1 MFWTAQSGSLLPN
14 HCHSFSRNATIN
26 MADDE
31 VPPPATLAA
40 GSSKKGE
47 LDDW

>member
-14 HCHSFSRNATIN
+14 HCHSSRNATIN

-31 VPPPATLAA
+31 VPPPATVAA